1 MLLLYDNAASTNA
14 LKVRF
19 LLGELGLEAE
29 RVEVPLGDARPDW
42 YRELHPF
49 ATVPCLV
56 DDGLVLTESNTI
68 LRYLAGREGRDD
80 LYPVD
85 VRSRARADA
94 LLDALSLQVRP
105 ALWDAELAV
114 LYDAPPDVDW
124 RASLA
129 AAIAGWERL
138 IDDGGHATGSFSI
151 VDCAAR
157 ARLAHLPRLGL
168 DLAPHP
174 RTRRL
179 LDVVGAR
186 PAYRA
191 AAAGVEDL

>member
-1 MLLLYDNAASTNA
+1 MLVLYDNATSTNA

-29 RVEVPLGDARPDW
+29 RVEVPLDAERPAW

-68 LRYLAGREGRDD
+68 LRYLAAREGRDD
-80 LYPVD
+80 LYPSEL
-85 VRSRARADA
+85 RARARADE

-114 LYDAPPDVDW
+114 IYGTPPDVDW
-124 RASLA
+124 RSALA

-138 IDDGGHATGSFSI
+138 IDDAGYATGAFSI

-157 ARLAHLPRLGL
+157 ARLAHLPELGL
-168 DLAPHP
+168 DLDAHP

-179 LDVVGAR
+179 LEVVGAR
-186 PAYRA
+186 PAYA
-191 AAAGVEDL
+191 AAAVGVDA